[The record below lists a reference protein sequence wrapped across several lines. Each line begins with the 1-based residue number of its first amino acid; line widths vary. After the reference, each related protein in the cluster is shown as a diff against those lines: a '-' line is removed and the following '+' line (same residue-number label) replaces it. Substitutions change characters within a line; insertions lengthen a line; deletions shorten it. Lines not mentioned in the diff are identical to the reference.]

1 MTPLTKEERNLLALS
16 LSPGQGRAAQ
26 RVPRCRAAARQS
38 RLEGCCDRRPSRPP
52 WRQAQSIDSLT
63 ARAERF
69 EGERDEANEALH
81 AVRALVEATSEDVC
95 HDVRA
100 IMEERDEARADLK
113 SAAAAYDAQSQDYLE
128 RIARLEAVAKASRH
142 LHEQVGDGDNGP
154 SPYFND
160 AWYALDE
167 ALRALDAEAVKP

>member
-1 MTPLTKEERNLLALS
+1 MTPLTKEERNLWRSAYLLDKV
-16 LSPGQGRAAQ
+16 
-26 RVPRCRAAARQS
+26 VPRSACLDVVRLLDNLDLKDAAIADLAAR
-38 RLEGCCDRRPSRPP
+38 LE
-52 WRQAQSIDSLT
+52 RQAQSIDSLT